1 MTPAAPVVAVAD
13 LEVSV
18 DDLDLKRAAAIFDE
32 HGCLV
37 VRGLMRA
44 HADAMYRDI
53 MATVDDAIADLD
65 RSWQVPEGWV
75 VPNGS
80 LFLPAPEHYDRDKQI
95 MVVGIDYTTSAAFL
109 AAALDPTSLDVVE
122 AIIGPDIELFG
133 QGQSLVKEPVGGHPK
148 HLHQDSAYFEH
159 RYRGPVAILSYTID
173 TDLRNGALHVVP
185 GSHRLGQLR
194 HVDTFSHLG
203 LDEHEWPWEKAV
215 PIEGAA
221 GDSIFFNV
229 KTVHGS
235 KPNYGDEPRPVFI
248 IRYRDPEDY
257 TIVRATRTEVRA
269 EAEKQAA
276 EAARADDQRGL
287 MVRGFRHTDSKSA
300 VQRSVP
306 PA

>member
-1 MTPAAPVVAVAD
+1 MTPSAQAVAVAD

-18 DDLDLKRAAAIFDE
+18 DDLDLRRAAAIFDE

-37 VRGLMRA
+37 VRGLMCA
-44 HADAMYRDI
+44 HAGAIYRDI
-53 MATVDDAIADLD
+53 MATVEDAIADLD
-65 RSWQVPEGWV
+65 RSWKVPEGWV

-80 LFLPAPEHYDRDKQI
+80 LFLPAPDHYDRDKQI

-122 AIIGPDIELFG
+122 AIIGPNIELFG
-133 QGQSLVKEPVGGHPK
+133 QGQALVKEPVGGHPK

-173 TDLRNGALHVVP
+173 TDLRNGD
-185 GSHRLGQLR
+185 R
-194 HVDTFSHLG
+194 
-203 LDEHEWPWEKAV
+203 
-215 PIEGAA
+215 
-221 GDSIFFNV
+221 
-229 KTVHGS
+229 
-235 KPNYGDEPRPVFI
+235 PRPVFI
-248 IRYRDPEDY
+248 IRSRDPDDY

-276 EAARADDQRGL
+276 EATRADDQRGL
-287 MVRGFRHTDSKSA
+287 MVRGYRHTDSKSA
-300 VQRSVP
+300 VQRSSP